1 MRQTR
6 RSTTFEQ
13 LGPLALVLLAALD
26 LRVLAAVG
34 VQRFVDRHDP
44 YRLCVF
50 PDARYYWLL
59 ARTIGAGSPYEIV
72 EWEHVSYR
80 AMRTPAYPLF
90 LAVCQAFFGELP
102 IAVRLVQ
109 AVLGTASVW
118 LVYRLAR
125 RVDMSSEPDPVS
137 QRRFWTVPWIAAALA
152 ACHPDLVAMSE
163 LILSEALFMP
173 LMLLTLWGLA
183 TLWRA
188 SDEPEWPG
196 GDFAARRTILVAMS
210 TGIAG
215 GAAVLTRPSWGLF
228 LPMVLLVWVMASLAS
243 RDPHRRRVVLGGA
256 ALILTGMVLVMSP
269 WWARNARI
277 YGRFVPTSLWMGASL
292 YDGLN
297 PRATGASDMT
307 FRDAPEFRELGEL
320 ELDATLTRRA
330 LDFARSNRSRVLELA
345 LIKIG
350 RYWSP
355 WPNAE
360 DYRSPWLAV
369 ASALVV
375 IPLYLLMIAG
385 AWDRRRDLCA
395 LVLLAGPVLYFCAV
409 HSVFVSSIRYRIPG
423 EIAAMPLAAIGLRS
437 IVGRMRQEPS
447 A

>member
-1 MRQTR
+1 MR
-6 RSTTFEQ
+6 RSWRSAV
-13 LGPLALVLLAALD
+13 LGPLMPLILVLLAAFG
-26 LRVLAAVG
+26 LRVVAAVA
-34 VQRFVDRHDP
+34 VQRFVDRHDV
-44 YRLCVF
+44 YRLCAF

-59 ARTIGAGSPYEIV
+59 AQTIRAGSPYEIV
-72 EWEHVSYR
+72 EGDHVSYR

-90 LAVCQAFFGELP
+90 LAVCQSVFGELP
-102 IAVRLVQ
+102 VAIRLVQ

-125 RVDMSSEPDPVS
+125 RVDPSSETDPAS
-137 QRRFWTVPWIAAALA
+137 QRRFWAVPLIAAALA
-152 ACHPDLVAMSE
+152 AFHPYLVAMSE

-188 SDEPEWPG
+188 GDEPEPAG
-196 GDFAARRTILVAMS
+196 GHRVSWRTALAAMG
-210 TGIAG
+210 TGITG

-228 LPMVLLVWVMASLAS
+228 LPMVLLIWVMACLVS
-243 RDPHRRRVVLGGA
+243 RDPHRRRAALGGSA
-256 ALILTGMVLVMSP
+256 MILTGMVLVMSP
-269 WWARNARI
+269 WWVRNAQI
-277 YGRFVPTSLWMGASL
+277 YGRFVPTSLWLGASL

-297 PRATGASDMT
+297 SGATGASDMR
-307 FRDAPEFRELGEL
+307 FRDAPEFQELGEL
-320 ELDATLTRRA
+320 KQDATLTRLA
-330 LDFARSNRSRVLELA
+330 LDFARSNLSRVLELA
-345 LIKIG
+345 FIKIG

-369 ASALVV
+369 ASTVVV

-409 HSVFVSSIRYRIPG
+409 HSVFVSSIRYRIPA

-437 IVGRMRQEPS
+437 IVRRLRQEPS

>member
-1 MRQTR
+1 MRRTK
-6 RSTTFEQ
+6 RSTTIGQ

-44 YRLCVF
+44 YRLSVF

-59 ARTIGAGSPYEIV
+59 ARTIRAESPYEIV

-80 AMRTPAYPLF
+80 AMRTPGYPLF
-90 LAVCQAFFGELP
+90 LAACQAVFGELP
-102 IAVRLVQ
+102 VGVRLVQ

-125 RVDMSSEPDPVS
+125 RVDTSSEPDPS
-137 QRRFWTVPWIAAALA
+137 SERRSWTVPLIAAVLA
-152 ACHPDLVAMSE
+152 ACHPYLVAMSE

-183 TLWRA
+183 TLWRT

-210 TGIAG
+210 TGLAG
-215 GAAVLTRPSWGLF
+215 GTAVLTRPSWGLF
-228 LPMVLLVWVMASLAS
+228 LPMVLLVWVVVSLVS
-243 RDPHRRRVVLGGA
+243 RDPHRRRAALRGA
-256 ALILTGMVLVMSP
+256 ALVLVGMVLVMSP
-269 WWARNARI
+269 WWVRNARI
-277 YGRFVPTSLWMGASL
+277 YDRFVPTSLWLGASL

-297 PRATGASDMT
+297 PGATGASDMN
-307 FRDAPEFRELGEL
+307 FRDSPEFRELGEIGQN
-320 ELDATLTRRA
+320 ATLTRHA
-330 LDFARSNRSRVLELA
+330 LDFARSNPWRVLKLA

-369 ASALVV
+369 ASAVVV
-375 IPLYLLMIAG
+375 IPLYLMMIAG
-385 AWDRRRDLCA
+385 AWDRRRDLRA
-395 LVLLAGPVLYFCAV
+395 LVLLAGPVLYFCVV

-437 IVGRMRQEPS
+437 IVGRVRRELS

>member
-1 MRQTR
+1 MRQSW
-6 RSTTFEQ
+6 RSAVLAQ
-13 LGPLALVLLAALD
+13 LMPLTLVLLAALG
-26 LRVLAAVG
+26 LRVLAAIA
-34 VQRFVDRHDP
+34 VQQFVDRHDA

-59 ARTIGAGSPYEIV
+59 ARTIRTGGPYEVV

-90 LAVCQAFFGELP
+90 LAACQAVFGESP
-102 IAVRLVQ
+102 MAVRLVQ

-125 RVDMSSEPDPVS
+125 RVDASPGLDPAS
-137 QRRFWTVPWIAAALA
+137 KRRYGTVPLIAAVLA
-152 ACHPDLVAMSE
+152 AFYPYDVAMSE

-188 SDEPEWPG
+188 GDEREPTHGHRTSWP
-196 GDFAARRTILVAMS
+196 TVLVAMG
-210 TGIAG
+210 TGLAG

-228 LPMVLLVWVMASLAS
+228 LPVALLIWIVACFVSH
-243 RDPHRRRVVLGGA
+243 DPRRAALGGA

-269 WWARNARI
+269 WWVRNARI
-277 YGRFVPTSLWMGASL
+277 YGRFVPTSLWLGASL

-297 PRATGASDMT
+297 PDATGASDMS
-307 FRDAPEFRELGEL
+307 FRDTPELRALKEFQQ
-320 ELDATLTRRA
+320 DAMLTRRA
-330 LDFARSNRSRVLELA
+330 LDFARGNSSRVLELA

-360 DYRSPWLAV
+360 DYRSPWLAA
-369 ASALVV
+369 ASAIVV

-395 LVLLAGPVLYFCAV
+395 LVLLAGPVLYFCTV

-423 EIAAMPLAAIGLRS
+423 EIAAMSLAAIGLRS
-437 IVGRMRQEPS
+437 IVGRVRQEP
-447 A
+447 AA